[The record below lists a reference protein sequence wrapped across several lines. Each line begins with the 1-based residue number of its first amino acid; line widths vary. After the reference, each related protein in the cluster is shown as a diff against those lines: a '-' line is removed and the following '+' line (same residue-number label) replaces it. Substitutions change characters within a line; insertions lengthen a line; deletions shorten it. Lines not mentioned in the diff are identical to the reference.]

1 MVSVLA
7 SSHADFP
14 SLFSVRLLEY
24 LTVHF
29 PPLLSKMQ
37 LLLFYVIRS
46 LHTAG
51 LLLKNDVLF
60 KVLRIWKDEDVN
72 LDKVFKATVSLLR
85 MFTFNTLNL
94 MGLKKC

>member
-1 MVSVLA
+1 
-7 SSHADFP
+7 
-14 SLFSVRLLEY
+14 
-24 LTVHF
+24 
-29 PPLLSKMQ
+29 MQ

-72 LDKVFKATVSLLR
+72 LDKVFKATVSLLTYVY
-85 MFTFNTLNL
+85 F
-94 MGLKKC
+94 